1 MKEEQARTPKL
12 IIVLG
17 TNGTGKTTLAKKLV
31 CNELKKKE
39 SHVLIVTPDD
49 MEWGSIP
56 WVHPSFK
63 HRIRT
68 YVGVRKIIYE
78 KGLLGN
84 IWENFRSGL
93 LIFDD
98 CRSYFRA
105 KTDDEL
111 LTVLI
116 RRRQLMSDIIVIGH
130 GFTQTPPAFFTF
142 ATHFALFKT
151 IDNIDRRKDEIQ
163 NFEVMKQAQQRIN
176 EKAIKDPHYFE
187 IIKV

>member
-1 MKEEQARTPKL
+1 MKQLEGRTSKL
-12 IIVLG
+12 MIVLG

-31 CNELKKKE
+31 LNELKKKD
-39 SHVLIVTPDD
+39 SHILIVTPDD
-49 MEWGSIP
+49 MEWRSIP

-78 KGLLGN
+78 KGLLDN
-84 IWENFRSGL
+84 IWKNFRNGM

-98 CRSYFRA
+98 SRVYFKA

-111 LTVLI
+111 QTVLI
-116 RRRQLMSDIIVIGH
+116 RRRQITSDIVVVGH

-142 ATHFALFKT
+142 ATHFILFKT
-151 IDNIDRRKDEIQ
+151 IDNIKRRKDFIQ
-163 NFEVMKQAQQRIN
+163 NFEEMETAQKRVN
-176 EKAIKDPHYFE
+176 EKATKDPHYFE